1 MAAMTTT
8 LRIRRNRQ
16 ISDLPA
22 GLPGAELV
30 GDGIAA
36 LRRGER
42 TVEALLV
49 SLAAARLR
57 DIGLDIPRSADHIAE
72 PNLALYA
79 AVRQD
84 GGDHFDY
91 NALLGRLSSFADAA
105 ECMLGRRSARR
116 PGAVQADG

>member
-8 LRIRRNRQ
+8 LRIRRNGR
-16 ISDLPA
+16 IEDLPPR
-22 GLPGAELV
+22 LPGAELV

-36 LRRGER
+36 LERGER
-42 TVEALLV
+42 TLEALLV
-49 SLAAARLR
+49 SLAAPRLR
-57 DIGLDIPRSADHIAE
+57 DIGLDIPKAADRIAE

-79 AVRQD
+79 ALQQA

-91 NALLGRLSSFADAA
+91 NALLGRLNSFADAA
-105 ECMLGRRSARR
+105 ECMLGRQAGRR

>member
-1 MAAMTTT
+1 MAAMIPT
-8 LRIRRNRQ
+8 LCISRNGRIE
-16 ISDLPA
+16 DLPP

-36 LRRGER
+36 LERGER
-42 TVEALLV
+42 TLEALLV
-49 SLAAARLR
+49 SLAAPRLR
-57 DIGLDIPRSADHIAE
+57 DIGLDIPRAADHIAE

-79 AVRQD
+79 AVQQD

-105 ECMLGRRSARR
+105 EWMLGRQARKT
-116 PGAVQADG
+116 A